1 MPFYEN
7 LKAKNAISTILLL
20 TAIIFAMSCKECP
33 TEPGDEVND
42 FALDYAGPSFV
53 SLAFGISGS
62 GKRNYSIQRDSL
74 IVLTGT
80 LHSEDTIVTDW
91 NAEPGTTYRYRL
103 LVKDHSETIDK
114 SDWLSVTTMDTT
126 SHDFTWIVDVLG
138 ENGIFWDVWA
148 FAEDNVWAVGFVY
161 PKWGDSEV
169 HNCYKWDGSQWL
181 PQGII
186 SNYWKV
192 HLYSIFTF
200 SENDIWANSS
210 YPQHSTDSI
219 YYLYHLY
226 DMGLDV
232 EPINDCWGTSSNDMY
247 FVGNSGTIVHYDGQS
262 FTKMTSPTD
271 RDLLHID
278 GCVDSQTG
286 ETRMWAGG
294 WSYSESGSLIE
305 YKDGKWELI
314 WDEGNY
320 RDSESDFFGIG
331 GIFIPNDKYVIIN
344 VGEYSMAHTEIHRQD
359 DFNSY
364 CLTYSDIHGSRSI
377 YGNAI
382 NDFFEVGDGHII
394 HYNGKTTKKWDSA
407 SSNYRLR
414 GINQTGD
421 TVFIVGENMI
431 NQNAIVIRGKRQ

>member
-1 MPFYEN
+1 MSSDNN
-7 LKAKNAISTILLL
+7 LKAKTAMTTILLIAVL
-20 TAIIFAMSCKECP
+20 ICAMSCKECP
-33 TEPGDEVND
+33 TEPDYEVD
-42 FALDYAGPSFV
+42 FFTLDYAGPSFV

-74 IVLTGT
+74 IVLTGI
-80 LHSEDTIVTDW
+80 LHGEDTIVTDW
-91 NAEPGTTYRYRL
+91 NDEPSTAYRYRL
-103 LVKDHSETIDK
+103 LIKDGGETVDK

-148 FAEDNVWAVGFVY
+148 FAGNNVWAVGKY
-161 PKWGDSEV
+161 ERTWDDSESFSLA
-169 HNCYKWDGSQWL
+169 KWDGQTWTNHYIAWTWL
-181 PQGII
+181 PIQC
-186 SNYWKV
+186 
-192 HLYSIFTF
+192 IFAF
-200 SENDIWANSS
+200 SPNDVWCWAGYPAHHNGNDWYIYTETNSDFPFGTQ
-210 YPQHSTDSI
+210 Y
-219 YYLYHLY
+219 
-226 DMGLDV
+226 
-232 EPINDCWGTSSNDMY
+232 NDCWGPNTNDIY
-247 FVGNSGTIVHYDGQS
+247 FVGNGGAIVHYDGQS

-278 GCVDSQTG
+278 GCMDSQTG